1 MPYADN
7 GDVSLYYEIHG
18 ERGPGLVFAH
28 GAGGNATSWWQQ
40 IPEFRD
46 RYRVVS
52 FDHRGFARSPCA
64 DDAQSALFF
73 EHDLIAIMDAAD
85 LPDAV
90 IVCQSM
96 GGWTGVRTA
105 VTYPDRVRAVL
116 LANTPGAISN
126 EATLANTASLIKL
139 VTTAG
144 LGSTAI
150 SAQFIARCPERALL
164 YQQIAAYNTGAKP
177 NILGAEFAVTPQ
189 AVIDSK
195 CPFGVLASDLD
206 PLFPADML
214 ESVAAD
220 IGAECVRVNGA
231 GHSTY
236 FEKPEAFNSIL
247 AEFLRRYDI

>member
-1 MPYADN
+1 MPYAKN
-7 GDVSLYYEIHG
+7 GDVSLYYEVHG
-18 ERGPGLVFAH
+18 NNGPGLVFAH

-46 RYRVVS
+46 RYRIVS

-64 DDAQSALFF
+64 EEAQSALFF
-73 EHDLIAIMDAAD
+73 EHDLIAILDAAD

-96 GGWTGVRTA
+96 GGWTGVRAA
-105 VTYPDRVRAVL
+105 VNYPDRVRAVL

-126 EATLANTASLIKL
+126 AATQANTESLIKL

-150 SAQFIARCPERALL
+150 SAEFVARCPERALL
-164 YQQIAAYNTGAKP
+164 YQQIAAYNTVAKP
-177 NILGAEFAVTPQ
+177 NILGPEFTVTPQ

-206 PLFPADML
+206 PLFPDHVL

-220 IGAECVRVNGA
+220 IGAECFRVYGA

-247 AEFLRRYDI
+247 NHFLHRFDS